1 MELATMIVAGA
12 IALLSVA
19 LRFIAAP
26 IKRMM
31 THDIRL
37 VFRGGNQVTIAIKPD
52 TSEPEIVQQIDNAL
66 TNVLLARSA
75 WRKPVNARRS
85 GNKMR
90 SIQKNVSAR
99 SSTIEGGEHFRK
111 IVRLKHVEA
120 WFLDKQNT
128 RAEQRERASGHW
140 DAAHVTTKM
149 TEGALHRVKSTDWMR
164 KHDEV
169 LPISGEA

>member
-1 MELATMIVAGA
+1 MELATIMVAGA

-19 LRFIAAP
+19 LKFIAAP

-37 VFRGGNQVTIAIKPD
+37 VFRGRNQVTIAIKPD
-52 TSEPEIVQQIDNAL
+52 TPEPEIVQQIDDAL
-66 TNVLLARSA
+66 TNVLLAQAA

-90 SIQKNVSAR
+90 SVQKNVSAR
-99 SSTIEGGEHFRK
+99 SSTTEEGGHFRK
-111 IVRLKHVEA
+111 TARLKHVES
-120 WFLDKQNT
+120 WFMDKKNT
-128 RAEQRERASGHW
+128 SVERRQRGSGHW
-140 DAAHVTTKM
+140 DAAHVTTKI
-149 TEGALHRVKSTDWMR
+149 TEGELHRVKSTDWMK